1 MPKEKIITEI
11 KNEIIAQ
18 KRSADNVPT
27 EFKLKYEHAAGILD
41 GLLKKCGVANEAF

>member
-11 KNEIIAQ
+11 KNEIITQ

-27 EFKLKYEHAAGILD
+27 EFKVKYEHAVAILN
-41 GLLKKCGVANEAF
+41 GLLKKCGAAK